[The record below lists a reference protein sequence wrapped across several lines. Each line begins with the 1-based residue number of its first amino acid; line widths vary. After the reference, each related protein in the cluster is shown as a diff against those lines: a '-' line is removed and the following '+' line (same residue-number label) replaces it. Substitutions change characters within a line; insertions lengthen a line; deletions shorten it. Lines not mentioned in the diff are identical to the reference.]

1 MVVEVKETDI
11 KGGIMSLYE
20 SESVELKEVYTP
32 EVKKEVVAFA
42 NTNGGTIYIGVQ
54 DNGGIIGLDNPDFVM
69 QQIAN
74 AVRDS
79 IRPDVSMFTNIE
91 LVMKENKNVI
101 KITVQQGT
109 KKPYYLT
116 DKGLKPS
123 GVYVRSGAASAPA
136 SEDAIRMMIK
146 MTDGESFENNRSLVQ
161 DLTFAS
167 LNRKMELRQLE
178 WIMVPASVKS

>member
-32 EVKKEVVAFA
+32 ELKKEVVAFA

-91 LVMKENKNVI
+91 LVMK
-101 KITVQQGT
+101 
-109 KKPYYLT
+109 
-116 DKGLKPS
+116 
-123 GVYVRSGAASAPA
+123 
-136 SEDAIRMMIK
+136 
-146 MTDGESFENNRSLVQ
+146 
-161 DLTFAS
+161 
-167 LNRKMELRQLE
+167 
-178 WIMVPASVKS
+178 